1 MSVLICVKEGGKDLE
16 RERESDLGD
25 YEERLRGQE
34 KDLEILTV
42 TRTASNCSNSYAS
55 EQRQCV
61 YVCV

>member
-1 MSVLICVKEGGKDLE
+1 MCERGGERPRE

>member
-1 MSVLICVKEGGKDLE
+1 MCERGGKRP

>member
-1 MSVLICVKEGGKDLE
+1 MCERGGE
-16 RERESDLGD
+16 RPRERESDLDD